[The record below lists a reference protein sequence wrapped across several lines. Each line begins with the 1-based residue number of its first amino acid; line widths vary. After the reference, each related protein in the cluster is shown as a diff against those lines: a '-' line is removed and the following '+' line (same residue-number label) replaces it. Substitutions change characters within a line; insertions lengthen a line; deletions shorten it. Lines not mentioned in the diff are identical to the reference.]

1 MSRILIAEDE
11 IRLAAFIEKG
21 LRRNGY
27 QTAIASDGVQAL
39 QMIRSGEFDLLLL
52 DIGLPIIDGWTILTE
67 LEASSTE
74 LSIIVVTARDDVSA
88 RIKEFSNR
96 VSDYI
101 SKPFRFA
108 DLLEQIRANLPNESV
123 N

>member
-11 IRLAAFIEKG
+11 TRLAAFIEKG

-27 QTAIASDGVQAL
+27 QTVIASDGLQAL

-52 DIGLPIIDGWTILTE
+52 DIGLPIIDGWTVLTE
-67 LEASSTE
+67 LEASSIN
-74 LSIIVVTARDDVSA
+74 LSTIVVTASDDVSA

-96 VSDYI
+96 VPDYI
-101 SKPFRFA
+101 CKPFRFA
-108 DLLEQIRANLPNESV
+108 DLLERIQVNLPN
-123 N
+123 

>member
-11 IRLAAFIEKG
+11 TRLAAFVEKG

-52 DIGLPIIDGWTILTE
+52 DIGLPIVDGWTILTE
-67 LEASSTE
+67 LEANSINLST
-74 LSIIVVTARDDVSA
+74 IVVTARDDVSVK
-88 RIKEFSNR
+88 IKKLRNS
-96 VSDYI
+96 VPDYI

-108 DLLEQIRANLPNESV
+108 DLLERIQINLPK
-123 N
+123 

>member
-11 IRLAAFIEKG
+11 ARLAAFIEKG

-27 QTAIASDGVQAL
+27 QIAIASDGVQAL

-52 DIGLPIIDGWTILTE
+52 DIGLPIIDGWTVLSE
-67 LEASSTE
+67 LEANSINLST
-74 LSIIVVTARDDVSA
+74 IVVTASDDVSA
-88 RIKEFSNR
+88 SLKRITKR
-96 VSDYI
+96 VPDYI
-101 SKPFRFA
+101 CKPFRFA
-108 DLLEQIRANLPNESV
+108 ELLELIQVNLPNESV